1 MDNGGGLGQGI
12 TGNHAA
18 AMEICKKYGQDQR
31 LYWRI
36 DDMGAVSR
44 HLEVQFMNRMESLG
58 RDCVVFDFI
67 ASLSNRI
74 ASLFFYLRHFQP

>member
-36 DDMGAVSR
+36 DDIGAFSGD
-44 HLEVQFMNRMESLG
+44 LEEQFMIKIESLV

-67 ASLSNRI
+67 ASFSRGI
-74 ASLFFYLRHFQP
+74 ASLFFYLRLLQP